1 MKANQRIVEPIA
13 HYPHL
18 ALSPMSVY
26 TARAV
31 TKQARPTPAFS
42 TRNITDV
49 TQAKLGEITILTV
62 PHFPQLALLCTLY
75 SVPRTMLL
83 SANLS
88 VPYVAS
94 SENAKRLDYGED

>member
-18 ALSPMSVY
+18 AQSPMSVF

-31 TKQARPTPAFS
+31 TEQARPTPAFS
-42 TRNITDV
+42 TRNITNV

-62 PHFPQLALLCTLY
+62 VHFPH
-75 SVPRTMLL
+75 SVLRIMLL
-83 SANLS
+83 SENPS

>member
-1 MKANQRIVEPIA
+1 
-13 HYPHL
+13 
-18 ALSPMSVY
+18 MSVY

-31 TKQARPTPAFS
+31 TKQVRPTPAFS

-49 TQAKLGEITILTV
+49 TQAKLGEITIRL
-62 PHFPQLALLCTLY
+62 FPTSLNWLIVDTKTRL
-75 SVPRTMLL
+75 RIMLL